1 VNLHGR
7 EVQRVDAPGL
17 NMLSNNVIV
26 MKMMMRR
33 ILMLKPNVLIAK
45 QLAEIGFDATVKV
58 WAVMIIMV
66 TMILL
71 LEPSLP

>member
-1 VNLHGR
+1 
-7 EVQRVDAPGL
+7 
-17 NMLSNNVIV
+17 MLSNNVIV
-26 MKMMMRR
+26 MKTMRRR